1 MTVTL
6 LLRYFRFCSA
16 TLFFRK
22 SLQFRPN
29 DLVISPNQQC
39 RSTEGMYHNR
49 LQDTLS
55 IGYCDSLGLW
65 KIAVTVTILST
76 CRLSASAELLVH
88 TFSHQVS
95 PTMRHQYLV
104 QFRLFLPVF
113 LVDGIPL
120 SSCRPT
126 VYRYFCGIFLD
137 DISTREQF
145 AFVVYCYRV

>member
-104 QFRLFLPVF
+104 QFRLF
-113 LVDGIPL
+113 
-120 SSCRPT
+120 CRWSLLTRFHFPH
-126 VYRYFCGIFLD
+126 VGLQYIDIFV
-137 DISTREQF
+137 
-145 AFVVYCYRV
+145 A